1 MTSPWE
7 TYDALIEDLPEDVA
21 VVAAHRGRRW
31 TRVLNSADGVGSAWT
46 MDVRS
51 RPALSAETADVP
63 RPLRDAAAL
72 VKSWNLAEASVGLA
86 ALNSW
91 YSRAEVARSH
101 GFVGASAHSAPR
113 ASASA
118 TSAVSA
124 ASAPRAATAPRRTG
138 AVRRAAS
145 PHRGAP
151 PYQDDAPQTPAPL
164 ARALVE
170 SIESV
175 VVGKREAVETTVATF
190 LAGGHLLV
198 EDVPGVG
205 KTTLALALARC
216 LELTASRI
224 QFTADLLP
232 ADVTGV
238 SVYDQSTRTFRFHPG
253 PIFAGVVVADEI
265 NRATARTQSA
275 LLEAMGEGHV
285 SIEGDTRPL
294 PDPFMVVATQ
304 NPLDME
310 GTYRLPEAQ
319 RDRFMTRL
327 TMGYPEPEEEAAMLL
342 ARGGADPLD
351 ALRPVATQDEAQ
363 RARRTV
369 AGLHVDPA
377 VARYAVELVAA
388 TRRDPALLL
397 GASPRAGLQL
407 LAHARARAAMDGRGF
422 VSPDDVARAA
432 PAVLTHRLIPAE
444 RHVSPARTHE
454 AAAQALA
461 RVVSATAVP
470 GRR

>member
-1 MTSPWE
+1 MSMPTTPSSRG
-7 TYDALIEDLPEDVA
+7 ASGGG
-21 VVAAHRGRRW
+21 VVPDGAHRATAASAAPT
-31 TRVLNSADGVGSAWT
+31 TRVPTGPYA
-46 MDVRS
+46 
-51 RPALSAETADVP
+51 P
-63 RPLRDAAAL
+63 
-72 VKSWNLAEASVGLA
+72 
-86 ALNSW
+86 
-91 YSRAEVARSH
+91 ARSH
-101 GFVGASAHSAPR
+101 GFVGASASSAPR
-113 ASASA
+113 ASA
-118 TSAVSA
+118 TSA

-138 AVRRAAS
+138 SARRAAS
-145 PHRGAP
+145 PYRGAP
-151 PYQDDAPQTPAPL
+151 PYQAASPQTPYQAASPQTPAPL

-285 SIEGDTRPL
+285 SVEGDTRPL

>member
-1 MTSPWE
+1 MSMPTTP
-7 TYDALIEDLPEDVA
+7 YGGGAPGRGA
-21 VVAAHRGRRW
+21 VPDGAHRATAASAAPA
-31 TRVLNSADGVGSAWT
+31 TRIPPGPYA
-46 MDVRS
+46 
-51 RPALSAETADVP
+51 P
-63 RPLRDAAAL
+63 
-72 VKSWNLAEASVGLA
+72 
-86 ALNSW
+86 
-91 YSRAEVARSH
+91 ARSH
-101 GFVGASAHSAPR
+101 GFVDALASSAPG

-124 ASAPRAATAPRRTG
+124 ASAPRAATVPRRTG
-138 AVRRAAS
+138 SARRAAP

-285 SIEGDTRPL
+285 SVEGDTRPL

-363 RARRTV
+363 RAHRTV

-432 PAVLTHRLIPAE
+432 PSVLTHRLIPAE

>member
-1 MTSPWE
+1 MSMPTTPSSRG
-7 TYDALIEDLPEDVA
+7 ASGGG
-21 VVAAHRGRRW
+21 VVPDGAHRA
-31 TRVLNSADGVGSAWT
+31 TAASSA
-46 MDVRS
+46 
-51 RPALSAETADVP
+51 PAP
-63 RPLRDAAAL
+63 RIPPGPYAP
-72 VKSWNLAEASVGLA
+72 
-86 ALNSW
+86 
-91 YSRAEVARSH
+91 ARSH
-101 GFVGASAHSAPR
+101 GFVGASASSAPR
-113 ASASA
+113 ASA
-118 TSAVSA
+118 TSAASA

-138 AVRRAAS
+138 AARRAAS

-285 SIEGDTRPL
+285 SVEGDTRPL

>member
-1 MTSPWE
+1 MSMPTTP
-7 TYDALIEDLPEDVA
+7 YGGGAPGRGA
-21 VVAAHRGRRW
+21 VPDGAHRASAASAAPA
-31 TRVLNSADGVGSAWT
+31 TRIPPGPYA
-46 MDVRS
+46 
-51 RPALSAETADVP
+51 P
-63 RPLRDAAAL
+63 
-72 VKSWNLAEASVGLA
+72 
-86 ALNSW
+86 
-91 YSRAEVARSH
+91 ARSH
-101 GFVGASAHSAPR
+101 GFVGASASSAPG

-138 AVRRAAS
+138 AARRAAS

>member
-1 MTSPWE
+1 MSMPTTPSSRG
-7 TYDALIEDLPEDVA
+7 ASGGG
-21 VVAAHRGRRW
+21 VVPDGAHRATAASAAPT
-31 TRVLNSADGVGSAWT
+31 TRVPTGPYA
-46 MDVRS
+46 
-51 RPALSAETADVP
+51 P
-63 RPLRDAAAL
+63 
-72 VKSWNLAEASVGLA
+72 
-86 ALNSW
+86 
-91 YSRAEVARSH
+91 ARSH
-101 GFVGASAHSAPR
+101 GFVGASASSAPR
-113 ASASA
+113 ASA
-118 TSAVSA
+118 TSAASA

-138 AVRRAAS
+138 SARRAAS
-145 PHRGAP
+145 PHRAAP
-151 PYQDDAPQTPAPL
+151 PYQAGAPQTPYQASALQTPYQASAPQTPYQAASPQTPAPL

>member
-1 MTSPWE
+1 MSMPTTP
-7 TYDALIEDLPEDVA
+7 YGGGAPGRGA
-21 VVAAHRGRRW
+21 VPDGAHRATAASAAPA
-31 TRVLNSADGVGSAWT
+31 TRIPPGPYA
-46 MDVRS
+46 
-51 RPALSAETADVP
+51 P
-63 RPLRDAAAL
+63 
-72 VKSWNLAEASVGLA
+72 
-86 ALNSW
+86 
-91 YSRAEVARSH
+91 ARSH
-101 GFVGASAHSAPR
+101 GFVGASASSAPG

-124 ASAPRAATAPRRTG
+124 ASAPRAATVPRRTG
-138 AVRRAAS
+138 SARRAAP

-285 SIEGDTRPL
+285 SVEGDTRPL

>member
-1 MTSPWE
+1 MAGVGQDEAMSMPTTPSGGGAPGRGSVP
-7 TYDALIEDLPEDVA
+7 DG
-21 VVAAHRGRRW
+21 AHRAAAASAAST
-31 TRVLNSADGVGSAWT
+31 TRV
-46 MDVRS
+46 
-51 RPALSAETADVP
+51 PAGPYAP
-63 RPLRDAAAL
+63 
-72 VKSWNLAEASVGLA
+72 
-86 ALNSW
+86 
-91 YSRAEVARSH
+91 ARSH
-101 GFVGASAHSAPR
+101 GFVGASASSAPR
-113 ASASA
+113 ASA
-118 TSAVSA
+118 TSAASA
-124 ASAPRAATAPRRTG
+124 ASAPLAATAPRRAG
-138 AVRRAAS
+138 PVRRAAS
-145 PHRGAP
+145 PRLASP
-151 PYQDDAPQTPAPL
+151 PYQAGAPQTPAPL

-170 SIESV
+170 SIEGV

-285 SIEGDTRPL
+285 SVEGDTRPL

>member
-1 MTSPWE
+1 MSMPTTPSSRG
-7 TYDALIEDLPEDVA
+7 ASGGG
-21 VVAAHRGRRW
+21 VVPDGAHRATAASAAPT
-31 TRVLNSADGVGSAWT
+31 TRVPTGPYA
-46 MDVRS
+46 
-51 RPALSAETADVP
+51 P
-63 RPLRDAAAL
+63 
-72 VKSWNLAEASVGLA
+72 
-86 ALNSW
+86 
-91 YSRAEVARSH
+91 ARSH

-138 AVRRAAS
+138 SARRAAS
-145 PHRGAP
+145 PYRGAP
-151 PYQDDAPQTPAPL
+151 PYQDGALQTPYQAASPQTPYQAASPQTPAPL

-285 SIEGDTRPL
+285 SVEGDTRPL

-432 PAVLTHRLIPAE
+432 PAVLTHRLIPVE

>member
-1 MTSPWE
+1 MSMPTTP
-7 TYDALIEDLPEDVA
+7 YGGGAPGRGA
-21 VVAAHRGRRW
+21 VPDGAHRATAASAAPA
-31 TRVLNSADGVGSAWT
+31 TRIPPGPYA
-46 MDVRS
+46 
-51 RPALSAETADVP
+51 P
-63 RPLRDAAAL
+63 
-72 VKSWNLAEASVGLA
+72 
-86 ALNSW
+86 
-91 YSRAEVARSH
+91 ARSH
-101 GFVGASAHSAPR
+101 GFVGASASSAPR
-113 ASASA
+113 ASA
-118 TSAVSA
+118 TSAASA

-138 AVRRAAS
+138 SARRAAS
-145 PHRGAP
+145 PHRAAP
-151 PYQDDAPQTPAPL
+151 PYQAGAPQTPYQASALQTPYQASAPQTPYQAASPQTPAPL

-285 SIEGDTRPL
+285 SVEGDTRPL

>member
-1 MTSPWE
+1 MSMPTTPSSRG
-7 TYDALIEDLPEDVA
+7 ASGGG
-21 VVAAHRGRRW
+21 VVPDGAHRATAASAAPT
-31 TRVLNSADGVGSAWT
+31 TRVPTGPYA
-46 MDVRS
+46 
-51 RPALSAETADVP
+51 P
-63 RPLRDAAAL
+63 
-72 VKSWNLAEASVGLA
+72 
-86 ALNSW
+86 
-91 YSRAEVARSH
+91 ARSH
-101 GFVGASAHSAPR
+101 GFVGASASSAPG

-124 ASAPRAATAPRRTG
+124 ASAPRAATVPRRTG
-138 AVRRAAS
+138 SARRAAS

-151 PYQDDAPQTPAPL
+151 PYQAASPQTPYQASALQTPYQASAPQTPYQAASPQTPAPL

-285 SIEGDTRPL
+285 SVEGDTRPL

>member
-1 MTSPWE
+1 MAGVGQDEVMSMPTTPSGGGAPGRGAAP
-7 TYDALIEDLPEDVA
+7 DG
-21 VVAAHRGRRW
+21 AHRAAAASAAST
-31 TRVLNSADGVGSAWT
+31 TRV
-46 MDVRS
+46 
-51 RPALSAETADVP
+51 PAGPYAP
-63 RPLRDAAAL
+63 
-72 VKSWNLAEASVGLA
+72 
-86 ALNSW
+86 
-91 YSRAEVARSH
+91 ARSH
-101 GFVGASAHSAPR
+101 GFVGASASSAPR
-113 ASASA
+113 ASATSA
-118 TSAVSA
+118 ASAVSA
-124 ASAPRAATAPRRTG
+124 PLAATAPRRAG
-138 AVRRAAS
+138 PVRRAAS
-145 PHRGAP
+145 PRLASP
-151 PYQDDAPQTPAPL
+151 PYQAGAPQTPAPL

-170 SIESV
+170 SIEGV

-285 SIEGDTRPL
+285 SVEGDTRPL

>member
-1 MTSPWE
+1 MAGVGQDEVMSMPTTPSGGGAPGRGAAP
-7 TYDALIEDLPEDVA
+7 DG
-21 VVAAHRGRRW
+21 AHRAAAASAAST
-31 TRVLNSADGVGSAWT
+31 TRV
-46 MDVRS
+46 
-51 RPALSAETADVP
+51 PAGPYAP
-63 RPLRDAAAL
+63 
-72 VKSWNLAEASVGLA
+72 
-86 ALNSW
+86 
-91 YSRAEVARSH
+91 ARSH
-101 GFVGASAHSAPR
+101 GFVGASAPSAPR
-113 ASASA
+113 ASATSA
-118 TSAVSA
+118 ASAVSA
-124 ASAPRAATAPRRTG
+124 PLAATAPRRAG
-138 AVRRAAS
+138 PVRRAAS
-145 PHRGAP
+145 PRLASP
-151 PYQDDAPQTPAPL
+151 PYQAGAPQTPAPL

-170 SIESV
+170 SIEGV

-285 SIEGDTRPL
+285 SVEGDTRPL

>member
-1 MTSPWE
+1 MSMPTTPSSRG
-7 TYDALIEDLPEDVA
+7 ASGGG
-21 VVAAHRGRRW
+21 VVPDGAHRATAASAAPT
-31 TRVLNSADGVGSAWT
+31 TRVPTGPYA
-46 MDVRS
+46 
-51 RPALSAETADVP
+51 P
-63 RPLRDAAAL
+63 
-72 VKSWNLAEASVGLA
+72 
-86 ALNSW
+86 
-91 YSRAEVARSH
+91 ARSH
-101 GFVGASAHSAPR
+101 GFVGASASSAPR
-113 ASASA
+113 ASA
-118 TSAVSA
+118 TSA

-138 AVRRAAS
+138 SARRAAS
-145 PHRGAP
+145 PYRGAP
-151 PYQDDAPQTPAPL
+151 PYQAASPQTPYQAGALQTPYQAGALQTPYQAASPQTPYQAGAPQTPAPL

-285 SIEGDTRPL
+285 SVEGDTRPL

>member
-1 MTSPWE
+1 
-7 TYDALIEDLPEDVA
+7 
-21 VVAAHRGRRW
+21 
-31 TRVLNSADGVGSAWT
+31 
-46 MDVRS
+46 
-51 RPALSAETADVP
+51 
-63 RPLRDAAAL
+63 
-72 VKSWNLAEASVGLA
+72 
-86 ALNSW
+86 
-91 YSRAEVARSH
+91 
-101 GFVGASAHSAPR
+101 
-113 ASASA
+113 
-118 TSAVSA
+118 
-124 ASAPRAATAPRRTG
+124 
-138 AVRRAAS
+138 
-145 PHRGAP
+145 
-151 PYQDDAPQTPAPL
+151 
-164 ARALVE
+164 
-170 SIESV
+170 
-175 VVGKREAVETTVATF
+175 
-190 LAGGHLLV
+190 
-198 EDVPGVG
+198 
-205 KTTLALALARC
+205 
-216 LELTASRI
+216 
-224 QFTADLLP
+224 
-232 ADVTGV
+232 
-238 SVYDQSTRTFRFHPG
+238 
-253 PIFAGVVVADEI
+253 
-265 NRATARTQSA
+265 
-275 LLEAMGEGHV
+275 
-285 SIEGDTRPL
+285 
-294 PDPFMVVATQ
+294 MVVATQ

>member
-1 MTSPWE
+1 MAGVGQDEAMSMPTTPSGGGAPGRGAAP
-7 TYDALIEDLPEDVA
+7 DG
-21 VVAAHRGRRW
+21 AHRAAAASAAST
-31 TRVLNSADGVGSAWT
+31 TRV
-46 MDVRS
+46 
-51 RPALSAETADVP
+51 PAGPYAP
-63 RPLRDAAAL
+63 
-72 VKSWNLAEASVGLA
+72 
-86 ALNSW
+86 
-91 YSRAEVARSH
+91 ARSH
-101 GFVGASAHSAPR
+101 GFVGASAPR
-113 ASASA
+113 ASA
-118 TSAVSA
+118 TSAASA
-124 ASAPRAATAPRRTG
+124 ASAPLAATAPRRAG
-138 AVRRAAS
+138 PVRRAAS
-145 PHRGAP
+145 PRLASP
-151 PYQDDAPQTPAPL
+151 PYQAGAPQTPAPL

-170 SIESV
+170 SIEGV

-285 SIEGDTRPL
+285 SVEGDTRPL

>member
-1 MTSPWE
+1 MSMPTTPSGGG
-7 TYDALIEDLPEDVA
+7 ASGRGA
-21 VVAAHRGRRW
+21 VPDGAHRA
-31 TRVLNSADGVGSAWT
+31 TAASSA
-46 MDVRS
+46 
-51 RPALSAETADVP
+51 PAP
-63 RPLRDAAAL
+63 RIPPGPYAP
-72 VKSWNLAEASVGLA
+72 
-86 ALNSW
+86 
-91 YSRAEVARSH
+91 ARSH
-101 GFVGASAHSAPR
+101 GFVGASAYSAPR

-124 ASAPRAATAPRRTG
+124 ASAPRAAPAPRRTG
-138 AVRRAAS
+138 AARRAAS

>member
-1 MTSPWE
+1 MPGAGEFAPMAGVGQDEAMSMPTTPSGGGAPGRGAAP
-7 TYDALIEDLPEDVA
+7 DG
-21 VVAAHRGRRW
+21 AHRAAAASAAST
-31 TRVLNSADGVGSAWT
+31 TRV
-46 MDVRS
+46 
-51 RPALSAETADVP
+51 PAGPYAP
-63 RPLRDAAAL
+63 
-72 VKSWNLAEASVGLA
+72 
-86 ALNSW
+86 
-91 YSRAEVARSH
+91 ARSH
-101 GFVGASAHSAPR
+101 GFVGASASSAPR
-113 ASASA
+113 ASA
-118 TSAVSA
+118 TSAASA
-124 ASAPRAATAPRRTG
+124 ASAPLAATAPRRAG
-138 AVRRAAS
+138 PVRRAAS
-145 PHRGAP
+145 PRLASP
-151 PYQDDAPQTPAPL
+151 PYQAGAPQTPAPL

-170 SIESV
+170 SIEGV

-285 SIEGDTRPL
+285 SVEGDTRPL

>member
-1 MTSPWE
+1 MSMPTTPSGGG
-7 TYDALIEDLPEDVA
+7 ASGRGA
-21 VVAAHRGRRW
+21 VPDGAHRATAASSAPA
-31 TRVLNSADGVGSAWT
+31 TRIPPGPYA
-46 MDVRS
+46 
-51 RPALSAETADVP
+51 P
-63 RPLRDAAAL
+63 
-72 VKSWNLAEASVGLA
+72 
-86 ALNSW
+86 
-91 YSRAEVARSH
+91 ARSH

-138 AVRRAAS
+138 AARRAAP

-285 SIEGDTRPL
+285 SVEGDTRPL

>member
-1 MTSPWE
+1 MSMPTTP
-7 TYDALIEDLPEDVA
+7 YGGGAPGRGA
-21 VVAAHRGRRW
+21 VPDGAHRATAASAAPA
-31 TRVLNSADGVGSAWT
+31 TRIPPGPYA
-46 MDVRS
+46 
-51 RPALSAETADVP
+51 P
-63 RPLRDAAAL
+63 
-72 VKSWNLAEASVGLA
+72 
-86 ALNSW
+86 
-91 YSRAEVARSH
+91 ARSH

-124 ASAPRAATAPRRTG
+124 ASAPRAATVPRRAG
-138 AVRRAAS
+138 PVRRAAS
-145 PHRGAP
+145 PRLASP
-151 PYQDDAPQTPAPL
+151 PYQAGAPQTPAPQTPAPL

-170 SIESV
+170 SIEGV

-285 SIEGDTRPL
+285 SVEGDTRPL

>member
-1 MTSPWE
+1 MSMPTTPSSRG
-7 TYDALIEDLPEDVA
+7 ASGGG
-21 VVAAHRGRRW
+21 VVPDGAHRATAASAAPT
-31 TRVLNSADGVGSAWT
+31 TRVPTGPYA
-46 MDVRS
+46 
-51 RPALSAETADVP
+51 P
-63 RPLRDAAAL
+63 
-72 VKSWNLAEASVGLA
+72 
-86 ALNSW
+86 
-91 YSRAEVARSH
+91 ARSH
-101 GFVGASAHSAPR
+101 GFVGASASSAPR
-113 ASASA
+113 ASA
-118 TSAVSA
+118 TSAASA

-138 AVRRAAS
+138 SARRAAS
-145 PHRGAP
+145 PHRGAS
-151 PYQDDAPQTPAPL
+151 PYQAASPQTPYQASALQTPYQASALQTPYQAASPQTPAPL

-285 SIEGDTRPL
+285 SVEGDTRPL

>member
-1 MTSPWE
+1 MSMPTTPSSRG
-7 TYDALIEDLPEDVA
+7 ASGGG
-21 VVAAHRGRRW
+21 VVPDGAHRATAASAAPT
-31 TRVLNSADGVGSAWT
+31 TRVPTGPYA
-46 MDVRS
+46 
-51 RPALSAETADVP
+51 P
-63 RPLRDAAAL
+63 
-72 VKSWNLAEASVGLA
+72 
-86 ALNSW
+86 
-91 YSRAEVARSH
+91 ARSH
-101 GFVGASAHSAPR
+101 GFVGASASSAPR
-113 ASASA
+113 ASA
-118 TSAVSA
+118 TSA

-138 AVRRAAS
+138 SARRAAS

-151 PYQDDAPQTPAPL
+151 PYQAASPQTPYQAGALQTPYQAASPQTPYQAGAPQTPAPL

-285 SIEGDTRPL
+285 SVEGDTRPL

>member
-1 MTSPWE
+1 MSMPTTPSSRG
-7 TYDALIEDLPEDVA
+7 ASGGG
-21 VVAAHRGRRW
+21 VVPDGAHRATAASAAPT
-31 TRVLNSADGVGSAWT
+31 TRVPTGPYA
-46 MDVRS
+46 
-51 RPALSAETADVP
+51 P
-63 RPLRDAAAL
+63 
-72 VKSWNLAEASVGLA
+72 
-86 ALNSW
+86 
-91 YSRAEVARSH
+91 ARSH
-101 GFVGASAHSAPR
+101 GFVGASASSAPR
-113 ASASA
+113 ASA
-118 TSAVSA
+118 TSA

-138 AVRRAAS
+138 SARRAAS

-151 PYQDDAPQTPAPL
+151 PYQAASPQTPYQAGALQTPYQAGALQTPYQAASPQTPYQAGAPQTPAPL

-175 VVGKREAVETTVATF
+175 VVGKREAVEPAVATF
-190 LAGGHLLV
+190 LAGGPLPAGG
-198 EDVPGVG
+198 VPGVG
-205 KTTLALALARC
+205 TTTPALAPARC

-285 SIEGDTRPL
+285 SVEGDTRPL

>member
-1 MTSPWE
+1 MSMPTTPSSRG
-7 TYDALIEDLPEDVA
+7 ASGGG
-21 VVAAHRGRRW
+21 VVPDGAHRATAASAAPT
-31 TRVLNSADGVGSAWT
+31 TRVPTGPYA
-46 MDVRS
+46 
-51 RPALSAETADVP
+51 P
-63 RPLRDAAAL
+63 
-72 VKSWNLAEASVGLA
+72 
-86 ALNSW
+86 
-91 YSRAEVARSH
+91 ARSH
-101 GFVGASAHSAPR
+101 GFVGASASSAPR
-113 ASASA
+113 ASA
-118 TSAVSA
+118 TSAASA

-138 AVRRAAS
+138 SARRAAS

-151 PYQDDAPQTPAPL
+151 PYQAASPQTPYQAGALQTPYQASAPQTPYQAASPQTPAPL

-285 SIEGDTRPL
+285 SVEGDTRPL

-304 NPLDME
+304 HPLDME

>member
-1 MTSPWE
+1 MSMPTTPSSRG
-7 TYDALIEDLPEDVA
+7 ASGGG
-21 VVAAHRGRRW
+21 VVPDGAHRATAASAAPT
-31 TRVLNSADGVGSAWT
+31 TRVPTGPYA
-46 MDVRS
+46 
-51 RPALSAETADVP
+51 P
-63 RPLRDAAAL
+63 
-72 VKSWNLAEASVGLA
+72 
-86 ALNSW
+86 
-91 YSRAEVARSH
+91 ARSH
-101 GFVGASAHSAPR
+101 GFVGASASSAPR
-113 ASASA
+113 ASA
-118 TSAVSA
+118 TSAASA
-124 ASAPRAATAPRRTG
+124 ASAPLAATAPRRAG
-138 AVRRAAS
+138 PVRRAAS
-145 PHRGAP
+145 PRLASP
-151 PYQDDAPQTPAPL
+151 PYQAGAPQTPAPL

-285 SIEGDTRPL
+285 SVEGDTRPL

>member
-1 MTSPWE
+1 MAGVGQDEAMSMPTTPSGGGAPGRGAAP
-7 TYDALIEDLPEDVA
+7 DG
-21 VVAAHRGRRW
+21 AHRAATASAAST
-31 TRVLNSADGVGSAWT
+31 TRV
-46 MDVRS
+46 
-51 RPALSAETADVP
+51 PAGPYAP
-63 RPLRDAAAL
+63 
-72 VKSWNLAEASVGLA
+72 
-86 ALNSW
+86 
-91 YSRAEVARSH
+91 ARSH
-101 GFVGASAHSAPR
+101 GFVGASASSAPR
-113 ASASA
+113 ASA
-118 TSAVSA
+118 TSAASA
-124 ASAPRAATAPRRTG
+124 ASAPLAATAPRRAG
-138 AVRRAAS
+138 PVRRAAS
-145 PHRGAP
+145 PRLASP
-151 PYQDDAPQTPAPL
+151 PYQAGAPQTPAPL

-285 SIEGDTRPL
+285 SVEGDTRPL

>member
-1 MTSPWE
+1 MSMPTTPSSRG
-7 TYDALIEDLPEDVA
+7 ASGGG
-21 VVAAHRGRRW
+21 VVPDGAHRATAASAAPT
-31 TRVLNSADGVGSAWT
+31 TRVPTGPYA
-46 MDVRS
+46 
-51 RPALSAETADVP
+51 P
-63 RPLRDAAAL
+63 
-72 VKSWNLAEASVGLA
+72 
-86 ALNSW
+86 
-91 YSRAEVARSH
+91 ARSH
-101 GFVGASAHSAPR
+101 GFVGASASSAPR
-113 ASASA
+113 ASA
-118 TSAVSA
+118 TSAASA

-138 AVRRAAS
+138 SARRAAS
-145 PHRGAP
+145 PHRGAS
-151 PYQDDAPQTPAPL
+151 PYQAASPQTPYQASALQTPYQAGAPQTPYQAASPQTPAPL

-285 SIEGDTRPL
+285 SVEGDTRPL

>member
-1 MTSPWE
+1 MSMPTTPSSRG
-7 TYDALIEDLPEDVA
+7 ASGGG
-21 VVAAHRGRRW
+21 VVPDGAHRATAASAAPT
-31 TRVLNSADGVGSAWT
+31 TRVPTGPYA
-46 MDVRS
+46 
-51 RPALSAETADVP
+51 P
-63 RPLRDAAAL
+63 
-72 VKSWNLAEASVGLA
+72 
-86 ALNSW
+86 
-91 YSRAEVARSH
+91 ARSH
-101 GFVGASAHSAPR
+101 GFVGASASSAPR
-113 ASASA
+113 ASA
-118 TSAVSA
+118 TSA

-138 AVRRAAS
+138 SARRAAS

-151 PYQDDAPQTPAPL
+151 PYQAASPQTPYQAGALQTPYQAASPQTPYQAGAPQTPAPL

-170 SIESV
+170 SIEGV

-285 SIEGDTRPL
+285 SVEGDTRPL

>member
-1 MTSPWE
+1 MSMPTTPSSRG
-7 TYDALIEDLPEDVA
+7 ASGGG
-21 VVAAHRGRRW
+21 VVPDGAHRATAASAAPT
-31 TRVLNSADGVGSAWT
+31 TRVPTGPYA
-46 MDVRS
+46 
-51 RPALSAETADVP
+51 P
-63 RPLRDAAAL
+63 
-72 VKSWNLAEASVGLA
+72 
-86 ALNSW
+86 
-91 YSRAEVARSH
+91 ARSH
-101 GFVGASAHSAPR
+101 GFVGASASSAPR
-113 ASASA
+113 ASA
-118 TSAVSA
+118 TSA

-138 AVRRAAS
+138 SARRAAS

-151 PYQDDAPQTPAPL
+151 PYQAASPQTPYQDGALQTPYQAASPQTPYQDGALQTPYQAASPQTPAPL

-285 SIEGDTRPL
+285 SVEGDTRPL

>member
-1 MTSPWE
+1 MSMPTTPSSRG
-7 TYDALIEDLPEDVA
+7 ASGGG
-21 VVAAHRGRRW
+21 VVPDGAHRATAASAAPA
-31 TRVLNSADGVGSAWT
+31 TRIPPGPYA
-46 MDVRS
+46 
-51 RPALSAETADVP
+51 P
-63 RPLRDAAAL
+63 
-72 VKSWNLAEASVGLA
+72 
-86 ALNSW
+86 
-91 YSRAEVARSH
+91 ARSH
-101 GFVGASAHSAPR
+101 GFVGASASSAPG

-124 ASAPRAATAPRRTG
+124 ASAPRAATVPRRTG
-138 AVRRAAS
+138 SARRAAP

-285 SIEGDTRPL
+285 SVEGDTRPL

-351 ALRPVATQDEAQ
+351 ALRPVATQDEAL

>member
-1 MTSPWE
+1 MSMPTTP
-7 TYDALIEDLPEDVA
+7 YGGGAPGRGA
-21 VVAAHRGRRW
+21 VPDGAHRASAASAAPA
-31 TRVLNSADGVGSAWT
+31 TRIPPGPYA
-46 MDVRS
+46 
-51 RPALSAETADVP
+51 P
-63 RPLRDAAAL
+63 
-72 VKSWNLAEASVGLA
+72 
-86 ALNSW
+86 
-91 YSRAEVARSH
+91 ARSH
-101 GFVGASAHSAPR
+101 GFVGASASSAPG

-124 ASAPRAATAPRRTG
+124 ASAPRAATVPRRTG
-138 AVRRAAS
+138 SARRAAP

-238 SVYDQSTRTFRFHPG
+238 SVYDQSTHTFRFHPG

-351 ALRPVATQDEAQ
+351 ALRPVATQDEAL

>member
-1 MTSPWE
+1 MSMPTTPSSRG
-7 TYDALIEDLPEDVA
+7 ASGGG
-21 VVAAHRGRRW
+21 VVPDGAHRATAASAAPT
-31 TRVLNSADGVGSAWT
+31 TRVPTGPYA
-46 MDVRS
+46 
-51 RPALSAETADVP
+51 P
-63 RPLRDAAAL
+63 
-72 VKSWNLAEASVGLA
+72 
-86 ALNSW
+86 
-91 YSRAEVARSH
+91 ARSH
-101 GFVGASAHSAPR
+101 GFVGASASSAPR
-113 ASASA
+113 ASA
-118 TSAVSA
+118 TSAASA
-124 ASAPRAATAPRRTG
+124 ASAPLAATAPRRAG
-138 AVRRAAS
+138 PVRRAAS
-145 PHRGAP
+145 PRLASP
-151 PYQDDAPQTPAPL
+151 PYQAASPQTPAPL

-285 SIEGDTRPL
+285 SVEGDTRPL